1 MADGALSETHDILQ
15 RMNELAVQSANGT
28 NSAADRAAIENEKK
42 ELVND
47 VGINYRGIINIIF
60 VKIAIIRE
68 DIVIGKIH

>member
-42 ELVND
+42 
-47 VGINYRGIINIIF
+47 F
-60 VKIAIIRE
+60 CE
-68 DIVIGKIH
+68 DIKELEYSVGSNIGHLINKMRRDY